1 MNNCRLQ
8 FDCMSVSR
16 AVQSLML
23 LELFTNQ
30 HRQNNCSLR
39 EGDRIEMAVDRRILK
54 TRDAI
59 KNAFFELMAEKDF
72 KDITVQL
79 IVDRAN
85 LNRGTFYLHYEDKF
99 QLLDKCIEEQFAALL
114 EVCASHGHD
123 QTRFPTFESIL
134 ATTAYVEEHYL
145 FYSSMLNNEG
155 MPSFRDRM
163 HQLMVRGIH
172 EQVNMNGKNAGMDK
186 DMLVQF
192 MASAIVGIVEW
203 WIRNRMPVPAAQL
216 ARQLWT
222 LLERN
227 DIHK

>member
-1 MNNCRLQ
+1 M
-8 FDCMSVSR
+8 V
-16 AVQSLML
+16 
-23 LELFTNQ
+23 
-30 HRQNNCSLR
+30 
-39 EGDRIEMAVDRRILK
+39 VDRRIRK
-54 TRDAI
+54 TRESI
-59 KNAFFELMAEKDF
+59 KIAFTELMAVKDF

-79 IVDRAN
+79 ISDRAN

-114 EVCASHGHD
+114 QVCALQGHD

-134 ATTAYVEEHYL
+134 ATTEYFEEHYL

-163 HQLMVRGIH
+163 HQLMVKGIH
-172 EQVNMNGKNAGMDK
+172 DQLNMTGMNAGMNK

-227 DIHK
+227 DIRK